1 VRRSGTSELTALDVI
16 KGLSI
21 LVMVTDHVGYYFF
34 PEQLWFRSFGRI
46 DFPVWFFLG
55 GYARSR
61 PQAIWTWWLGGLL
74 LVAANIVT
82 GMSLLPLNAL
92 FTIMLIRV
100 WAAGLTRFMLKSQPI
115 FWAMALLLAAGFF
128 VTRPFTEYGTLG
140 LIFGVFG
147 WLARERT
154 DAPAPALEKTCARFA
169 VFSLVA
175 FAILEQAIFA
185 FSPAQFVLMAAG
197 TGLYVWI
204 MYSYRPRVFP
214 DARERLGRLPVAL
227 LQFLGRQTL
236 AIYVFHLLLFKLIV
250 LWRHPEN
257 FMKWG
262 TFVSKAG
269 GAAL

>member
-1 VRRSGTSELTALDVI
+1 MTRVNSSDLTALDVI

-46 DFPVWFFLG
+46 DFPVWFFLA

-61 PQAIWTWWLGGLL
+61 PKGIWTWWAGGLL

-82 GMSLLPLNAL
+82 GMSLLPLNAI

-100 WAAGLTRFMLKSQPI
+100 WAEGLTTWMLRDSFRF
-115 FWAMALLLAAGFF
+115 WGVALILAAAFF

-147 WLARERT
+147 WLARHRLDQRPDRERI
-154 DAPAPALEKTCARFA
+154 CAQFA
-169 VFSLVA
+169 AFSLAA
-175 FAILEQAIFA
+175 FVVLEQAIFE
-185 FSPAQFVLMAAG
+185 FSPPQFILMAVG
-197 TGLYVWI
+197 TAFYVLV
-204 MYSYRPRVFP
+204 MHRYRPKVYP
-214 DARERLGRLPVAL
+214 EARAKIGAAGVAV
-227 LQFLGRQTL
+227 LQFLGRRTL
-236 AIYVFHLLLFKLIV
+236 EIYVFHLLLFKFIV
-250 LWRHPEN
+250 LYNNPQN

-262 TFVSKAG
+262 TFVSKASS
-269 GAAL
+269 AAL